1 MTRASRRIADKVSS
15 ILQPRTLDQAA
26 DALAKHGS
34 DAKVIAGGTAMER
47 PG

>member
-1 MTRASRRIADKVSS
+1 MVSS